1 MDLFSSPGPPSPL
14 RFVQGHGPKAV
25 GTSAK
30 LPSVK
35 LQAKIQGCGGPHF
48 RYGHLRW
55 GSPSERAPWA
65 DKGWCWGK
73 VALWNRTEAPK

>member
-1 MDLFSSPGPPSPL
+1 MPLTGRHPVDAHLIWTWFSSPGPPSAL

-35 LQAKIQGCGGPHF
+35 LRAKIQGCGGPHF

-55 GSPSERAPWA
+55 GGPFGEGPLGR
-65 DKGWCWGK
+65 
-73 VALWNRTEAPK
+73 